1 MTDRLKSTPR
11 WLIWRWVAWIL
22 LLVAWVPIVEVAAS
36 HHVPATTLIILG
48 SCFGGAAVISTVV
61 FGSSLGHRRAWG
73 YLAWSIVVG
82 AALLGLV
89 IFMSFSASVPANQD
103 NPGVGI
109 GAMFVTVICVIP
121 MTLLLYAGSGLG
133 ALRRRVVHR
142 TVDPESAVSASHFL
156 KLGGPT

>member
-61 FGSSLGHRRAWG
+61 FGSSLGHRRACG

-121 MTLLLYAGSGLG
+121 MTLLLYAGGGLG

-142 TVDPESAVSASHFL
+142 IVDPESAGSASHFL